1 MPTIS
6 RREWMD
12 AWEKDLVQSA
22 AARRSQARVGA
33 RVSARVSSSRYYG
46 NEATARIPK
55 PAPEL
60 PRRKPLTEVKSTST
74 RKRIWPLIVAT
85 VMVCA
90 LLLSAVFVIPVL
102 VNSSTTD
109 LEAATGRLQTKQQQ
123 LTQAGTDLS
132 AQVSSL
138 SSPVRIAE
146 EASKLGLKPATSVR
160 YLQLGT
166 GTVVAE
172 GETTVASR

>member
-1 MPTIS
+1 MPTTS
-6 RREWMD
+6 RREWID
-12 AWEKDLVQSA
+12 SWEKDLVPSA
-22 AARRSQARVGA
+22 AERRSQARVGA
-33 RVSARVSSSRYYG
+33 RVRTTRYYG
-46 NEATARIPK
+46 QEATARIPK

-60 PRRKPLTEVKSTST
+60 PRRQPLTEVKSISS
-74 RKRIWPLIVAT
+74 RKRIWPLIVAA

-90 LLLSAVFVIPVL
+90 VLLSAVFVIPVL

-109 LEAATGRLQTKQQQ
+109 LEAATGRLQTTQQQ
-123 LTQAGTDLS
+123 LAQAGTDLS

-138 SSPVRIAE
+138 SSPARIAE
-146 EASKLGLKPATSVR
+146 EASKLGMRPVALNSIR
-160 YLQLGT
+160 YVQLGA